1 MMRTPWRRQPVEIRK
16 KKDAPSMSDGIDV
29 WQAFWSS
36 SSAISAILF
45 GAVLIAFSVLTKRSS
60 TPQKL
65 PSESQVFGVLVA
77 YATVALIGLLV
88 LMPMFSPKRLGA
100 LVAFLCA
107 MLVLGTSWQIISAR
121 SDSAFSILHWGR
133 LAPWLCYV
141 ILLWASLKLMR
152 GGMHS
157 INWLAIGCLLL
168 LMTSGALS
176 IDLVRRIGD

>member
-1 MMRTPWRRQPVEIRK
+1 
-16 KKDAPSMSDGIDV
+16 MSDAIDV

-36 SSAISAILF
+36 SSTISAILF
-45 GAVLIAFSVLTKRSS
+45 GAVLIVFSVLARGSS
-60 TPQKL
+60 APERL
-65 PSESQVFGVLVA
+65 PSKHQVFGVLIA

-107 MLVLGTSWQIISAR
+107 MLVLGTSWQMISAR
-121 SDSAFSILHWGR
+121 SDNVLSVFHWTR

-141 ILLWASLKLMR
+141 ILLWASLKLVR

-157 INWLAIGCLLL
+157 INWLAVGCLLL
-168 LMTSGALS
+168 LVASGASSIHLLRRLS
-176 IDLVRRIGD
+176 D

>member
-1 MMRTPWRRQPVEIRK
+1 
-16 KKDAPSMSDGIDV
+16 MSDAIDV

-36 SSAISAILF
+36 SSIISAVLF
-45 GAVLIAFSVLTKRSS
+45 GAVLIVISVLAKRSS
-60 TPQKL
+60 TPREV
-65 PSESQVFGVLVA
+65 PSESQVFGVLIA
-77 YATVALIGLLV
+77 NATVTLVGLLV

-121 SDSAFSILHWGR
+121 SDSAFSVLHWSR
-133 LAPWLCYV
+133 LAPWFCYV

>member
-1 MMRTPWRRQPVEIRK
+1 VI
-16 KKDAPSMSDGIDV
+16 
-29 WQAFWSS
+29 
-36 SSAISAILF
+36 
-45 GAVLIAFSVLTKRSS
+45 SVLAKRSS
-60 TPQKL
+60 TPREV
-65 PSESQVFGVLVA
+65 PSESQVFGVLIA
-77 YATVALIGLLV
+77 NATVTLVGLLV

-121 SDSAFSILHWGR
+121 SDSAFSVLHWSR
-133 LAPWLCYV
+133 LAPWFCYV

>member
-1 MMRTPWRRQPVEIRK
+1 
-16 KKDAPSMSDGIDV
+16 MSDAIDV

-36 SSAISAILF
+36 SSTISAILF
-45 GAVLIAFSVLTKRSS
+45 GAVLIVFSVLAKRSS

-65 PSESQVFGVLVA
+65 PSESQFFGVLIA

-88 LMPMFSPKRLGA
+88 LMPIFSPKRLGA

-107 MLVLGTSWQIISAR
+107 VLVLGTSWQIISAR
-121 SDSAFSILHWGR
+121 SDSAFSVLHLGR

-141 ILLWASLKLMR
+141 ILLWASLKLVR

-157 INWLAIGCLLL
+157 INWLAVGCLLL
-168 LMTSGALS
+168 LVTGGALS
-176 IDLVRRIGD
+176 IDLVRRLSD

>member
-1 MMRTPWRRQPVEIRK
+1 
-16 KKDAPSMSDGIDV
+16 MSDAIDV

-36 SSAISAILF
+36 SSIISAVLF
-45 GAVLIAFSVLTKRSS
+45 GAVLIVISVLAKRSS
-60 TPQKL
+60 THREV
-65 PSESQVFGVLVA
+65 PSESQVFGVLIA
-77 YATVALIGLLV
+77 NATVTLVGLLV

-121 SDSAFSILHWGR
+121 SDSAFSVLHWSR
-133 LAPWLCYV
+133 LAPWFCYV

-168 LMTSGALS
+168 LMTGGALS
-176 IDLVRRIGD
+176 IDLARRLSE